1 MSNTNTTG
9 LPAVNTSTQYAGF
22 PTYIVAKPY
31 LTVAAAA
38 STVAS
43 STDFQALHTTMLNN
57 CAATLIA
64 LGYWAT
70 S

>member
-1 MSNTNTTG
+1 MGTDPASFTT
-9 LPAVNTSTQYAGF
+9 TQYGSY
-22 PTYIVAKPY
+22 PTYIVANPY

-43 STDFQALHTTMLNN
+43 STAFQALHATALNN
-57 CAATLIA
+57 CMATLIA